1 MRLPPYPSPSPVSYL
16 ALYFEAAMLAF
27 EAQQVMALR
36 MMRLWTGGAAAE
48 AEMSRMIS
56 EKATAARAAGLG
68 VMAGLAA
75 GQGEAE
81 IARRAVRGYRRR
93 VGVNRRRL
101 VRTAG

>member
-1 MRLPPYPSPSPVSYL
+1 MPLSPYPPFSPVSYF
-16 ALYFEAAMLAF
+16 ALYFEAAMLAI
-27 EAQQVMALR
+27 EAQQVMTLR
-36 MMRLWTGGAAAE
+36 MMRLWMGGVAAE
-48 AEMSRMIS
+48 AELSRMIT

-75 GQGEAE
+75 GQGDAE

-93 VGVNRRRL
+93 VGANRRRL